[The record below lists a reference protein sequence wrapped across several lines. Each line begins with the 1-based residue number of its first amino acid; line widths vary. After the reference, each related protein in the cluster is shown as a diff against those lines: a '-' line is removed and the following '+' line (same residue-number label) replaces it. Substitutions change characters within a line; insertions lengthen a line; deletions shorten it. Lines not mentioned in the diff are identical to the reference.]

1 MWYCGLTSVELHVA
15 RVRSR
20 VRHGGHDIPEAKIR
34 ERYDKSRNNLCM
46 ILPSLDELVLYDNSA
61 EGDPHAGVSPRPV
74 LLLHYRDR
82 AIVHLASVHLAS
94 VMPEWAKPI
103 AALALVQATGATRNN
118 PDVP

>member
-1 MWYCGLTSVELHVA
+1 MWYCGLTSVELHIA

-20 VRHGGHDIPEAKIR
+20 VRYGGHDIPEAKIR

-46 ILPSLDELVLYDNSA
+46 LLPSLDELVLYDNSA
-61 EGDPHAGVSPRPV
+61 EGDPHVGVPPQLV

-82 AIVHLASVHLAS
+82 AIVHLASV
-94 VMPEWAKPI
+94 MPEWAKPI
-103 AALALVQATGATRNN
+103 AAVALVQATGGARNN